1 MLTAW
6 LLDFSRPAPVL
17 ATALLAL
24 ALDALFGD
32 PAWLYRAVPHPVAA
46 LGRLIGWAEVRLN
59 RQTGHPEV
67 RHRLG
72 LALVAALTLLA
83 LGLGLVL
90 TAVFALVPGG
100 WIAEAVL
107 AGMLLAGRGLY
118 DHVAA
123 VARGLA
129 RSLPEGRAAVAH
141 VVGRDP
147 DSLDR
152 AGVARATIESAA
164 ENFSDGVVAPLLF
177 YLAFGLPGLFVYKA
191 VNTLDS
197 MIGHR
202 SPRYA
207 DFGRAAARLDDG
219 LNLLPARLAG
229 GLLVAAALVLPS
241 ASRRPRPR
249 GHTRGAQPLRRGR
262 RAGGGRHRGGL
273 ASSLTGQ
280 RARAASSRRSRSR
293 WFSKCRA
300 SASRVRSTCS
310 SYARP
315 LTSRSFRR
323 LRKAW
328 RKPSAAKRPCR

>member
-6 LLDFSRPAPVL
+6 LLDFSGPAPVL

-72 LALVAALTLLA
+72 LALVAALTILA

-207 DFGRAAARLDDG
+207 DFGRTAARLDDG

-241 ASRRPRPR
+241 ASAGRAWRTM
-249 GHTRGAQPLRRGR
+249 TRDAP
-262 RAGGGRHRGGL
+262 RHRSPNAGWQEAAVAGALGFALAGPRRYPGETVDDAWMGDGRADLGPGDIRAALSLCVVAGGL
-273 ASSLTGQ
+273 A
-280 RARAASSRRSRSR
+280 AAGI
-293 WFSKCRA
+293 A
-300 SASRVRSTCS
+300 A
-310 SYARP
+310 
-315 LTSRSFRR
+315 
-323 LRKAW
+323 AW
-328 RKPSAAKRPCR
+328 LLL